1 MGNSVILS
9 LKIKVKIKTNVSW
22 EWWCMS
28 LILALRRPRQGDLCE
43 YEASLVYKANSR
55 TARVTYIVRYCL
67 KNKNKQ
73 KNPIQMYMHARVGAC
88 VCIHLLQPC
97 PPFY

>member
-55 TARVTYIVRYCL
+55 TGLRRETLY
-67 KNKNKQ
+67 Q
-73 KNPIQMYMHARVGAC
+73 KEKITK
-88 VCIHLLQPC
+88 
-97 PPFY
+97 